1 MTISDKIK
9 AIRTA
14 EGLTQLQLSEIIGL
28 SISTLKKIEAG
39 YNDPVWDTMI
49 KITQH
54 PRFEKYTL
62 WLMTNKTAPEAGQIA
77 PALSPYG
84 QEDTTSPH
92 SSQKTG

>member
-1 MTISDKIK
+1 MTISEKIK

-39 YNDPVWDTMI
+39 YNDPIWDTMI

-54 PRFEKYTL
+54 PKFEKYTL
-62 WLMTNKTAPEAGQIA
+62 WLMTDKTAPESGQIA
-77 PALSPYG
+77 PALSPCG
-84 QEDTTSPH
+84 QEETTSPH
-92 SSQKTG
+92 SGQKTG